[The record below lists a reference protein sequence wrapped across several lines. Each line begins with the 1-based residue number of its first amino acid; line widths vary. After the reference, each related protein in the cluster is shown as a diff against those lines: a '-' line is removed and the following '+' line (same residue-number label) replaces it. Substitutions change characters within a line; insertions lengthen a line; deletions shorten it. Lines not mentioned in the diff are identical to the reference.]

1 VDSSNAG
8 TSGSVSCALPC
19 EATVLTEFETAWADW
34 FARNPGVVASYR
46 KAMGEWPMEYRDAPA
61 CATCRR
67 HECKNVE
74 CRRITYRAIDQS
86 NWPCP
91 SCGGPCHVL
100 LAQHR
105 TAVCRHDKAEKKRKP
120 YRRYAPR
127 TVVRKGDEEEVNN
140 AC

>member
-1 VDSSNAG
+1 MDKPNASTNGRANSESSSAA
-8 TSGSVSCALPC
+8 TGSP
-19 EATVLTEFETAWADW
+19 EWEKAWADY

-74 CRRITYRAIDQS
+74 CRRITYRSLGQS
-86 NWPCP
+86 DWPCP
-91 SCGGPCHVL
+91 SCGSECHVL

-105 TAVCRHDKAEKKRKP
+105 TGVCRHDKPNKKRKP

-127 TVVRKGDEEEVNN
+127 NVG
-140 AC
+140 